1 MYEANSHKIDTI
13 NLTKQKKIRLDK
25 IAEIENYFHQ
35 EVNQKKLC
43 SKKLSK

>member
-1 MYEANSHKIDTI
+1 MDEANSHKIDTI

-35 EVNQKKLC
+35 EVNKKNYAV
-43 SKKLSK
+43 KN